1 MPGANANIRGLGG
14 FVWSIAEILRGD
26 FKQSEYGKVILPFI
40 VLRRLDCLLDATKQ
54 DVLEAAKGLSEAVDD
69 PTRDMILFAA
79 AGENIK
85 VYNLSAFTFE
95 SLKAQDPGQLHDNLI
110 DYITKFSGNVRDIFL
125 DKFLFTEQLKRLN
138 EGGILWQVFDRFTQI
153 DLYHRAECQTHVGD
167 SQAVRSL
174 TQCGEPM
181 RFAMAAPID
190 LRNDFD
196 SVSLR
201 RLAKRTRD
209 ATQSRRLLALAEV
222 YDGGSRTDA
231 SRIGGVGLQIIRDW
245 VLRFNARGPD
255 GLVDGKSPGA
265 PSKLNADHRRALAEV
280 VEAGPVPAVD
290 GVVRWRRK
298 DLARWLLETFAIS
311 LDETT
316 VGRELK
322 ALGFA
327 KISARPR
334 HYAQNEL
341 AVEAF
346 KKNFP
351 AELAKIR
358 ARLPK
363 GVEIELWWQDEAR
376 IGQKNKLTRRWARR
390 GTRPRAPRDQR
401 TEWAYIFGAIC
412 PAKGKGAG
420 LVMPWCDTDAMAA
433 HLIEISAAVDPGA
446 HAVLIVDQAGWH
458 LTPKLA
464 IPDNITVLALPPRSP
479 ELNPVENVW
488 QFMRDNWL
496 SNRIFKSYE
505 DIVAL
510 CCQAWNNL
518 IDQPWK
524 IMSLGMRKWAHG
536 F

>member
-1 MPGANANIRGLGG
+1 M
-14 FVWSIAEILRGD
+14 
-26 FKQSEYGKVILPFI
+26 
-40 VLRRLDCLLDATKQ
+40 
-54 DVLEAAKGLSEAVDD
+54 
-69 PTRDMILFAA
+69 
-79 AGENIK
+79 
-85 VYNLSAFTFE
+85 
-95 SLKAQDPGQLHDNLI
+95 
-110 DYITKFSGNVRDIFL
+110 
-125 DKFLFTEQLKRLN
+125 
-138 EGGILWQVFDRFTQI
+138 
-153 DLYHRAECQTHVGD
+153 
-167 SQAVRSL
+167 
-174 TQCGEPM
+174 
-181 RFAMAAPID
+181 
-190 LRNDFD
+190 
-196 SVSLR
+196 
-201 RLAKRTRD
+201 
-209 ATQSRRLLALAEV
+209 
-222 YDGGSRTDA
+222 
-231 SRIGGVGLQIIRDW
+231 
-245 VLRFNARGPD
+245 
-255 GLVDGKSPGA
+255 
-265 PSKLNADHRRALAEV
+265 
-280 VEAGPVPAVD
+280 
-290 GVVRWRRK
+290 
-298 DLARWLLETFAIS
+298 ETFAIS

-446 HAVLIVDQAGWH
+446 QAVLIVDQAGWH

-488 QFMRDNWL
+488 MRDNWL
-496 SNRIFKSYE
+496 SNRILRRHRRAVLPSLEQPHRPTME
-505 DIVAL
+505 DHVPRHAQMGAWVLINDRWYYGREIHVLDNPAAKRAA
-510 CCQAWNNL
+510 QAAETAQLGPMKEIGAGVEPDLDDVRNERHQNNH
-518 IDQPWK
+518 DD
-524 IMSLGMRKWAHG
+524 SLAGSDC
-536 F
+536 

>member
-1 MPGANANIRGLGG
+1 
-14 FVWSIAEILRGD
+14 
-26 FKQSEYGKVILPFI
+26 
-40 VLRRLDCLLDATKQ
+40 
-54 DVLEAAKGLSEAVDD
+54 
-69 PTRDMILFAA
+69 
-79 AGENIK
+79 
-85 VYNLSAFTFE
+85 
-95 SLKAQDPGQLHDNLI
+95 
-110 DYITKFSGNVRDIFL
+110 
-125 DKFLFTEQLKRLN
+125 
-138 EGGILWQVFDRFTQI
+138 
-153 DLYHRAECQTHVGD
+153 
-167 SQAVRSL
+167 
-174 TQCGEPM
+174 
-181 RFAMAAPID
+181 MAAPID

-196 SVSLR
+196 CVSLR
-201 RLAKRTRD
+201 CLAKRTRD

-412 PAKGKGAG
+412 PAKEKGAG

>member
-1 MPGANANIRGLGG
+1 
-14 FVWSIAEILRGD
+14 
-26 FKQSEYGKVILPFI
+26 
-40 VLRRLDCLLDATKQ
+40 
-54 DVLEAAKGLSEAVDD
+54 
-69 PTRDMILFAA
+69 
-79 AGENIK
+79 
-85 VYNLSAFTFE
+85 
-95 SLKAQDPGQLHDNLI
+95 
-110 DYITKFSGNVRDIFL
+110 
-125 DKFLFTEQLKRLN
+125 
-138 EGGILWQVFDRFTQI
+138 
-153 DLYHRAECQTHVGD
+153 
-167 SQAVRSL
+167 
-174 TQCGEPM
+174 
-181 RFAMAAPID
+181 MAAPID

-245 VLRFNARGPD
+245 VLRFNARGLD

-346 KKNFP
+346 KRNFP

-420 LVMPWCDTDAMAA
+420 LSPRLTAELTTAMAPMIKRR
-433 HLIEISAAVDPGA
+433 LRSRWPIFDILPSLG
-446 HAVLIVDQAGWH
+446 
-458 LTPKLA
+458 
-464 IPDNITVLALPPRSP
+464 LPPVVCCRGTRPSQAEKSRPRRKLSIGGAKAWSAIAPIWPDPRDRHEPCRLLVLTRAGAELLFQSADLRVEVSDLTEQNAAQRADRS
-479 ELNPVENVW
+479 
-488 QFMRDNWL
+488 R
-496 SNRIFKSYE
+496 
-505 DIVAL
+505 
-510 CCQAWNNL
+510 
-518 IDQPWK
+518 
-524 IMSLGMRKWAHG
+524 
-536 F
+536 